1 MIFSNM
7 TMWYC
12 EVHCRGQHL
21 AHCQEDPVTRFL
33 CNCDGQSI
41 GSLVNMEVDDMES
54 NSASSYVCLITL
66 AKEEFS
72 R

>member
-12 EVHCRGQHL
+12 DVQCRGQYL
-21 AHCQEDPVTRFL
+21 THCQEDPVTRFL
-33 CNCDGQSI
+33 CNCDGHSI

-54 NSASSYVCLITL
+54 NSASSYVCLVTL